1 MSPDRSHNG
10 RDKNQ
15 KPKRKM
21 KIQIRTT
28 TDSLDPN
35 ATCTPEEAELSLR
48 SYCAEIDRE
57 IAKTFP
63 EAEVEHLN
71 EDSCDNGIRVT
82 GVPLNEERDEQAE
95 IEDAIQRIC
104 EDVFETGNF
113 WA

>member
-1 MSPDRSHNG
+1 
-10 RDKNQ
+10 
-15 KPKRKM
+15 M

-57 IAKTFP
+57 IAKTYP

-71 EDSCDNGIRVT
+71 EDSCDKGIRVT
-82 GVPLNEERDEQAE
+82 GVPFNEERDEQAE
-95 IEDAIQRIC
+95 IEDEIFRIC
-104 EDVFETGNF
+104 EDVFEAGKF

>member
-1 MSPDRSHNG
+1 
-10 RDKNQ
+10 
-15 KPKRKM
+15 M

-35 ATCTPEEAELSLR
+35 ATCTQAEQSLSN
-48 SYCAEIDRE
+48 YCAEIDRE
-57 IAKTFP
+57 IAKIYP
-63 EAEVEHLN
+63 DAEVEHIQ

-95 IEDAIQRIC
+95 IEDTIFRIC
-104 EDVFETGNF
+104 EDVYENGNF

>member
-1 MSPDRSHNG
+1 
-10 RDKNQ
+10 
-15 KPKRKM
+15 M

-57 IAKTFP
+57 IAKKYP

-71 EDSCDNGIRVT
+71 EDFCDKSIRVT
-82 GVPLNEERDEQAE
+82 GVPFNEERDEQAE
-95 IEDAIQRIC
+95 IEDEIFRIC
-104 EDVFETGNF
+104 EDVFEGGKF
-113 WA
+113 WG